1 MDEEVKTY
9 FQKYRLEILLYNL
22 CIIYYMSNVTFLG
35 TGGGRMVVLNQLR
48 KSGGFWLKLDEVNI
62 LHDPGPGSLVM
73 IHQLGLKPKDLD
85 AIILSHRHIDHSNDV
100 NVITEAM
107 TGGGFTPCGRLIA
120 PSDCF
125 VNDPVVLQYVRPF
138 VDITEI
144 KKGMETTIK
153 DVRIRF
159 PIENQHPVETY
170 GVVYSFKSGR
180 LGYIPDTEYFPEL
193 AQAYSGIDYLIIN
206 VVRMK
211 TDKRIRHL
219 NMDEATELIDK
230 IRPKT
235 AILTHFGLQVL
246 NSSPEYQAKLV
257 SQKTGVEVIAAT
269 DGMTFD
275 FNNREKNKWF

>member
-1 MDEEVKTY
+1 
-9 FQKYRLEILLYNL
+9 
-22 CIIYYMSNVTFLG
+22 MSSVTFLG

-48 KSGGFWLKLDEVNI
+48 KSGGFWLKFDDVNI

-73 IHQLGLKPKDLD
+73 IHQLGLKPRNLD

-107 TGGGFTPCGRLIA
+107 TGGGFDPRGQLIA

-125 VNDPVVLQYVRPF
+125 DNDPVVLQYVRPF
-138 VDITEI
+138 VNITEI
-144 KKGMETTIK
+144 KPGMETAIK
-153 DVRIRF
+153 DVGIRF

-170 GVVYSFKSGR
+170 GAIYTFKSWR

-193 AQAYSGIDYLIIN
+193 VQAYSGIDFLIIN
-206 VVRMK
+206 VVRMR

-219 NMDEATELIDK
+219 NIDEAGELINK
-230 IRPKT
+230 IKPKI

-246 NSSPEYQAKLV
+246 NSSPEHQAKLI
-257 SQKTGVEVIAAT
+257 SIKTGVEVIAAQ

-275 FNNREKNKWF
+275 FDAREKINGLKKQNSLFENKII